1 MSNHRNGLVTPVHV
15 KTRPGWIGPAEGSC
29 YYLLTRSGLFIGRN
43 HPHARS
49 LVPAPSWP
57 AELES
62 QEPLLD
68 LRLPRVP
75 ADVVA
80 RITGFFR
87 VAASRHGAEAIVLLA
102 MDGRGSLRTIVPQQV
117 AIVGRGYNERPYPIS
132 LRYAIPD
139 LGGRMQIVG
148 DIHSHA
154 QEAAYASSLDVD
166 DERYRPG
173 LHIVAGRMNLEQPE
187 WHAEYVVDGARFAL
201 RPGEVLELDAHATR
215 GAAFSPRWLGRLQ
228 VEEQSRW
235 SGSARWR

>member
-1 MSNHRNGLVTPVHV
+1 MRNGRNRLVTPVHL
-15 KTRPGWIGPAEGSC
+15 KTCPGWTGPADRPC

-43 HPHARS
+43 HAHARS

-57 AELES
+57 AELET

-75 ADVVA
+75 ADLVA
-80 RITGFFR
+80 RMIGFFR
-87 VAASRHGAEAIVLLA
+87 VAASRYGAEAIVLLA
-102 MDGRGSLRTIVPQQV
+102 MDGRGALRPIVPHQT
-117 AIVGRGYNERPYPIS
+117 AIVGRLHGERPYPIA

-139 LGGRMQIVG
+139 LGNRLQIVG

-173 LHIVAGRMNLEQPE
+173 LHIVAGRMHLEQPQ

-201 RPGEVLELDAHATR
+201 RPGDVLDLDARATR
-215 GAAFSPRWLGRLQ
+215 GSAFSPRWLGRLQ

-235 SGSARWR
+235 AGRTQWR